1 MIAGLNCHRVLPTV
15 FVGPDLRLEQD
26 IELLRSLGVTAIL
39 SLQSEE
45 DVKGH
50 STVILGAVIDAGL
63 KVHKVSISDFD
74 RADLKLKLPASVTA
88 LNDLVES
95 GETVYVHCTA
105 GVSRSPTVVAAYMNQ
120 CLHWSLESAVNHL
133 MSIRVCCP
141 DLELISTT
149 DWGPQR
155 KRGSE

>member
-1 MIAGLNCHRVLPTV
+1 
-15 FVGPDLRLEQD
+15 
-26 IELLRSLGVTAIL
+26 
-39 SLQSEE
+39 
-45 DVKGH
+45 
-50 STVILGAVIDAGL
+50 VIDAGL
-63 KVHKVSISDFD
+63 KVHKVPITDFD

-105 GVSRSPTVVAAYMNQ
+105 GVSRSPPVVAAYMNQ

-133 MSIRVCCP
+133 MSIRVCYP

>member
-1 MIAGLNCHRVLPTV
+1 MIARLKCDRVLPTV
-15 FVGPDLRLEQD
+15 FVGPDPRLEQD

-39 SLQSEE
+39 SFEE

-50 STVILGAVIDAGL
+50 STAILGAVIDAGL

-74 RADLKLKLPASVTA
+74 RADLKLELRASVTE

-105 GVSRSPTVVAAYMNQ
+105 GVSRSPTVVALA
-120 CLHWSLESAVNHL
+120 AVL
-133 MSIRVCCP
+133 V
-141 DLELISTT
+141 
-149 DWGPQR
+149 
-155 KRGSE
+155 